1 MSWNNETDLMIG
13 SVLFYKVFSDIQN
26 LRLLILVKYVNM
38 KLFQKVSIFEILKKC
53 NPKNNFLIMTLVSVD
68 FGFFWY
74 SRLYNYDNK
83 LTETCKVFSDVQNLR
98 LLILV

>member
-1 MSWNNETDLMIG
+1 MIG

-53 NPKNNFLIMTLVSVD
+53 NLKNNFLIITLVSVD
-68 FGFFWY
+68 FCFF
-74 SRLYNYDNK
+74 
-83 LTETCKVFSDVQNLR
+83 
-98 LLILV
+98 